1 MRTRLPCVKYRA
13 GGRTH
18 CLWLAP
24 VATLTVDPSE
34 PGLAHA
40 LATARAERGSDI
52 RIEFYKPGV
61 SGRPV
66 LSVEVP

>member
-13 GGRTH
+13 EGRTH

-24 VATLTVDPSE
+24 VTALTVDPRE

-40 LATARAERGSDI
+40 LAIARAEHGSDI
-52 RIEFYKPGV
+52 RVEFHKPGV
-61 SGRPV
+61 SGPPV